1 MNLKGV
7 EDTWREQC
15 PEEAAG
21 MTIKPRTRKLW
32 DRLEKA
38 AKSRKRLRKKQL
50 PKIPQLNFMGKQ
62 DYDFI
67 QNIYLTMKAFMPEN
81 RIVDLRAHWRDN
93 KRALDL
99 LKRMDPGLHDQLI
112 EDFKV
117 RKAEIAEKNFAKK
130 EEESS
135 EDVNV
140 FRGNKIINRATQR
153 KRRQAFFQDLLFHFW
168 RDADNVGFES
178 RLKSFG

>member
-1 MNLKGV
+1 M
-7 EDTWREQC
+7 
-15 PEEAAG
+15 
-21 MTIKPRTRKLW
+21 PRIPLLSFM
-32 DRLEKA
+32 D
-38 AKSRKRLRKKQL
+38 KK
-50 PKIPQLNFMGKQ
+50 
-62 DYDFI
+62 DFDFV

-81 RIVDLRAHWRDN
+81 TIMDLRSHWRDN

-117 RKAEIAEKNFAKK
+117 RKAEIQKKNIAKK
-130 EEESS
+130 KEKSS

-153 KRRQAFFQDLLFHFW
+153 KRR
-168 RDADNVGFES
+168 
-178 RLKSFG
+178 

>member
-1 MNLKGV
+1 M
-7 EDTWREQC
+7 D
-15 PEEAAG
+15 
-21 MTIKPRTRKLW
+21 
-32 DRLEKA
+32 
-38 AKSRKRLRKKQL
+38 KK
-50 PKIPQLNFMGKQ
+50 

-81 RIVDLRAHWRDN
+81 TILDLRAHWRDN

-112 EDFKV
+112 EDFKI
-117 RKAEIAEKNFAKK
+117 RKAEIQKKNIAKK

-153 KRRQAFFQDLLFHFW
+153 KRR
-168 RDADNVGFES
+168 
-178 RLKSFG
+178 

>member
-1 MNLKGV
+1 M
-7 EDTWREQC
+7 
-15 PEEAAG
+15 
-21 MTIKPRTRKLW
+21 
-32 DRLEKA
+32 
-38 AKSRKRLRKKQL
+38 

-81 RIVDLRAHWRDN
+81 TILDLRAHWRDN

-117 RKAEIAEKNFAKK
+117 RKAEIAERNFGKK
-130 EEESS
+130 EEDLS

-140 FRGNKIINRATQR
+140 FRGNKIINRATHP
-153 KRRQAFFQDLLFHFW
+153 KRR
-168 RDADNVGFES
+168 
-178 RLKSFG
+178 